1 MTTIKEY
8 LTDLANRNTSTEADE
23 NFMNNLLDKIGIAG
37 RCTCGI
43 VYIKPYNT
51 APTDIH
57 TFAKAILKTE

>member
-1 MTTIKEY
+1 MPTIREY
-8 LTDLANRNTSTEADE
+8 LTDLANRNTSTEADDTC
-23 NFMNNLLDKIGIAG
+23 MSNLLTKLGIDG

-57 TFAKAILKTE
+57 TFAKAILKME